1 MNDPKR
7 KMNGSKN
14 INLLSI
20 EITIYL
26 ILLNKHIA
34 HKKKDCFLDIQKS
47 YFQEYRIFNNPFFK
61 QANAYM

>member
-26 ILLNKHIA
+26 ILLNIA
-34 HKKKDCFLDIQKS
+34 HKIKDCFLDIQKS
-47 YFQEYRIFNNPFFK
+47 YVQEYRIFNNPFFN